1 MRAVISVVS
10 VFACAFSL
18 AAQIT
23 TSLKRLPNGMDEV
36 RIRNNSRT
44 SLVAF
49 VVSAK
54 PVPRSAGSPPARDLG
69 DRNSPLVVY
78 SDPLIEPEARPLSAS
93 EERVAT
99 VSGVAFT
106 SDPFG
111 RGVLPPFG
119 KRLLED
125 SILAAGIFADGTTT
139 GDAALLTRLLSRRSN
154 MLAAAETAMDMLA
167 DAGRHNVPRDQLIE
181 QFKKMARSV
190 SHSYLPPEQQVGRD
204 LYQSIIG
211 KLMDLPAEP
220 VGSPFPPSAFVEQE
234 TAMLNRQRVALLES
248 QPSLGDAAFIGR

>member
-1 MRAVISVVS
+1 MRAVISMVC

-23 TSLKRLPNGMDEV
+23 TTFNRLPNGMDEV

-49 VVSAK
+49 AVSVKA
-54 PVPRSAGSPPARDLG
+54 VPRSAGSPAARDPG

-78 SDPLIEPEARPLSAS
+78 SDPLIEPGARPLSAS

-106 SDPFG
+106 SDPLG

-119 KRLLED
+119 RRLLED
-125 SILAAGIFADGTTT
+125 SILTAGIFADGTTT

-154 MLAAAETAMDMLA
+154 MLAAVETAMDMLS
-167 DAGRHNVPRDQLIE
+167 DAGRHNVPRAQLLE

-211 KLMDLPAEP
+211 KLINLPDEP
-220 VGSPFPPSAFVEQE
+220 PGSPFPPSAFVAEE
-234 TAMLNRQRVALLES
+234 TAMLNRQRVTLLES
-248 QPSLGDAAFIGR
+248 QPSLADAAFIGR